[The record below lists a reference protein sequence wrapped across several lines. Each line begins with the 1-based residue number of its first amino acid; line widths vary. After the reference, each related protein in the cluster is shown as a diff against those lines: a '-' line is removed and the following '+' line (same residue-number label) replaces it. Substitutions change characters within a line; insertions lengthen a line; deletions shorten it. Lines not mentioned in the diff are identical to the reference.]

1 MDGFQLTLDWANQDL
16 LSIVFGILF
25 AILILWIGR
34 GLARWITRYASRSLE
49 RAHVDALVIRFL
61 QVFIFTGLMV
71 AVILEALDVAG
82 LHTTGLTALVASAGL
97 AIGLAVK
104 DSLSNFAS
112 GLMILLTK
120 PYGINDLV
128 DAAGASGVIQEVRL
142 FNTVLRTP
150 DNVKIIVPNMAITK
164 GNIKNYSAYEKRR
177 VDLEVSIGY
186 ERHIGKTRDLLSQI
200 MASHALVLPE
210 PPPVVE
216 VSELEDT
223 QVKLAL
229 HSWTSR
235 ENYAQVRSDLL
246 EEIQQQLPSSG
257 KSEAYSKSET
267 M

>member
-49 RAHVDALVIRFL
+49 RAHVDGLVIRFL

-164 GNIKNYSAYEKRR
+164 GNIKNY
-177 VDLEVSIGY
+177 
-186 ERHIGKTRDLLSQI
+186 
-200 MASHALVLPE
+200 
-210 PPPVVE
+210 
-216 VSELEDT
+216 
-223 QVKLAL
+223 LA
-229 HSWTSR
+229 T
-235 ENYAQVRSDLL
+235 
-246 EEIQQQLPSSG
+246 
-257 KSEAYSKSET
+257 
-267 M
+267 